1 MLIYIIIII
10 GLFFTAFY
18 EIIFNISPTTK
29 KKIFWSWVICL
40 ILFKGLRW
48 DTGTDWSQ
56 YHSVFY
62 ESWWNNIFTFWR
74 YGINTSYLEPGY
86 VFLNTL
92 IRTFLPHYTFFLLI
106 TNAFIL
112 YVFAKSIYNN
122 LPQYQ
127 LVGLAILTVSTELFP
142 VRQTLTFAIL
152 CYSMKYVLNGNLW
165 KYLLC
170 CLICFTI
177 HRSSLLFVPFYFI
190 FRTEFKFWR
199 SILIYIVV
207 IICSELM
214 YRLFDLFNTS
224 SLLILLTGGITET
237 YNASQLALM
246 NQEEYERS
254 SVFITYTNSL
264 IQMSLFSYT
273 LKYMKQHLDL
283 DDKHI
288 ILMNLVLNA
297 YLTLICFNAIGMNP
311 GFDSIYRM
319 ANALWVAYPFCI
331 VFTIYV
337 FIKKKL
343 KLIALAIF
351 ILSFYIKYNTMPFMR
366 PKSETYYLF
375 VPYKSFLDQ
384 NQPIRSGY
392 WYY

>member
-1 MLIYIIIII
+1 MSYVQ
-10 GLFFTAFY
+10 
-18 EIIFNISPTTK
+18 
-29 KKIFWSWVICL
+29 VICP
-40 ILFKGLRW
+40 KGISLWCGRIS
-48 DTGTDWSQ
+48 GFIGKERSCQ
-56 YHSVFY
+56 KNIGYFFQNIHYFSG
-62 ESWWNNIFTFWR
+62 NN
-74 YGINTSYLEPGY
+74 
-86 VFLNTL
+86 
-92 IRTFLPHYTFFLLI
+92 
-106 TNAFIL
+106 
-112 YVFAKSIYNN
+112 
-122 LPQYQ
+122 
-127 LVGLAILTVSTELFP
+127 
-142 VRQTLTFAIL
+142 
-152 CYSMKYVLNGNLW
+152 
-165 KYLLC
+165 
-170 CLICFTI
+170 
-177 HRSSLLFVPFYFI
+177 
-190 FRTEFKFWR
+190 
-199 SILIYIVV
+199 
-207 IICSELM
+207 
-214 YRLFDLFNTS
+214 RLFDLFNTS